1 MDNVKDMETD
11 MEMGM
16 DTDID
21 MDTDMAIDTGIDTD
35 TPMDMDWDVYMD
47 MDKFL
52 CSLTNYIEA
61 IQVLKLHF
69 KNIAVTDKLCLNEF
83 KILLLM
89 HLQVVRK
96 ITLQQMNSQHE
107 HKILVMK
114 HPQMA
119 H

>member
-1 MDNVKDMETD
+1 MDNVKDMDTD
-11 MEMGM
+11 MEMGT

-21 MDTDMAIDTGIDTD
+21 MDTDMDIDTGIDTGTPVD
-35 TPMDMDWDVYMD
+35 TDRDVYMD

-52 CSLTNYIEA
+52 CSLINYIEA
-61 IQVLKLHF
+61 IQVLKFHI
-69 KNIAVTDKLCLNEF
+69 KNIAVTNKLRLNEL

-96 ITLQQMNSQHE
+96 ITLQQVNSQHE
-107 HKILVMK
+107 SKILLMK

-119 H
+119 R